1 MTSEFGQYFQEI
13 RSQLNLD
20 EMPQSSPLV
29 VIVGPTAVGK
39 TLKAIQL
46 AELMNGEIVSADS
59 RLFYRGMDIGT
70 AKPSASERARV
81 PHHLIDVA
89 EPDQTWSIVVFK
101 QSAKE
106 AIAEIHSRGKLPFLV
121 GGSGQYVHS
130 VTKGWTP
137 PSVKP
142 NHELRAE
149 LENLAKVYSPGWLH
163 DKLSLLDP
171 SAAEIIDP
179 RNVRR
184 TIRALEVIFTSG
196 HRFSELKKQVPTPYN
211 LVQIGLILSR
221 PDLYKRIDARIDEM
235 FERGLLLEVKALLA
249 KGYSQDLPTMSAIGY
264 RESLKILEG
273 QLTEEEAKK
282 QMRKSTRIFVR
293 RQANWFKEND
303 NSIKWFN
310 ADTEVDL
317 IARHIKDCLTN
328 QKALLSQD

>member
-1 MTSEFGQYFQEI
+1 MS
-13 RSQLNLD
+13 
-20 EMPQSSPLV
+20 QSSPLV

-70 AKPSASERARV
+70 AKPSVTERARV

-89 EPDQTWSIVVFK
+89 DPDQTWSIALFQ

-106 AIAEIHSRGKLPFLV
+106 VIADIHSRGKLPFLV

-130 VTKGWTP
+130 VTKGWIP
-137 PSVKP
+137 PAVKP
-142 NHELRAE
+142 NYELRTI
-149 LENLAKVYSPGWLH
+149 LENLSKSNNAKWLH
-163 DKLSLLDP
+163 EKLTLLDP
-171 SAAEIIDP
+171 FAADRIDA

-184 TIRALEVIFTSG
+184 TLRALEVILTSG
-196 HRFSELKKQVPTPYN
+196 HRFSELTGLSPSPYN

-221 PDLYKRIDARIDEM
+221 TDLYKRIDARIDEM
-235 FERGLLLEVKALLA
+235 FEQGLQLEVKALLA
-249 KGYSQDLPTMSAIGY
+249 KGFSPDLPTMSAIGY
-264 RESLKILEG
+264 RETVKILEG
-273 QLTEEEAKK
+273 NLNEEEAKI

-303 NSIKWFN
+303 TDIKWFD
-310 ADTEVDL
+310 AGTEVDK
-317 IARHIKDCLTN
+317 IARYITECLTN
-328 QKALLSQD
+328 CEDSSH